1 MYNKFF
7 VVGPLEVS
15 SGFYDDET
23 LTLVSTS
30 LYAGIG
36 GHIRIGFDIVN
47 FLDESKQIFDGRE

>member
-1 MYNKFF
+1 M
-7 VVGPLEVS
+7 VGPLEVS